1 MSRIGKEPVK
11 IPGGVDITIDGL
23 LVIAKGKLGEESF
36 RLTGDVVVSREDGAL
51 TVSPANDGKRARTM
65 WGTTRSQLQNIVTG
79 VSEGF
84 TYNLDI
90 QGVGYRAAVQGR
102 TLNLQLG
109 YSHDIDYPIPDGV
122 SVSVERNVAIEV
134 KGTNKAVIG
143 QFCSEVR
150 AFRPPEP
157 YKGKG
162 VRYRG
167 EYVMRKEGKK
177 K

>member
-11 IPGGVDITIDGL
+11 IPGGVDVTVEGP
-23 LVIAKGKLGEESF
+23 LVTARGKLGEESY
-36 RLTGDVVVSREDGAL
+36 RLTDDVVVSQRDGAL
-51 TVSPANDGKRARTM
+51 SVAPANDGKQAHNM
-65 WGTTRSQLQNIVTG
+65 WGTARSQLQNIVTG

-84 TYNLDI
+84 TYHLDI

-109 YSHDIDYPIPDGV
+109 YSHDIDYPIPDGID
-122 SVSVERNVAIEV
+122 VSVERNVAIEV
-134 KGTNKAVIG
+134 KGTNKAAVG

-162 VRYRG
+162 VRYRN

>member
-1 MSRIGKEPVK
+1 MSRIGKEPVN

-23 LVIAKGKLGEESF
+23 LVTATGELGEESF
-36 RLTGDVVVSREDGAL
+36 RLTDDVVVSQQDGAL

-84 TYNLDI
+84 TYNLEI
-90 QGVGYRAAVQGR
+90 QGVGYRAAVQGK

-109 YSHDIDYPIPDGV
+109 YSHDINYPIPDGV

>member
-11 IPGGVDITIDGL
+11 IPSGVDVKIDGL
-23 LVIAKGKLGEESF
+23 QVTARGRLGQESF
-36 RLTGDVVVSREDGAL
+36 RLTDDVIVSQQDGAL
-51 TVSPANDGKRARTM
+51 TVSPANEGKRARTM

-90 QGVGYRAAVQGR
+90 QGVGYRAAVQGK

-122 SVSVERNVAIEV
+122 SVLVERNVAIEV
-134 KGTNKAVIG
+134 KGTNKTVIG

>member
-1 MSRIGKEPVK
+1 MSRIGKEPVN

-23 LVIAKGKLGEESF
+23 LVTATGELGEESF
-36 RLTGDVVVSREDGAL
+36 RLTDDVVVSQQDGAL
-51 TVSPANDGKRARTM
+51 RVSPANDGKRARTM

-84 TYNLDI
+84 TYNLEI
-90 QGVGYRAAVQGR
+90 QGVGYRAAVQGK

-109 YSHDIDYPIPDGV
+109 YSHDINYPIPDGV

>member
-23 LVIAKGKLGEESF
+23 LVTAKGKLGEESF
-36 RLTGDVVVSREDGAL
+36 QLTDDVIVSRQDGAL
-51 TVSPANDGKRARTM
+51 TVSPANEGKRARTM

-84 TYNLDI
+84 TYNLEI

>member
-11 IPGGVDITIDGL
+11 VPSGVDITIDDL
-23 LVIAKGKLGEESF
+23 LVTAKGKLGEERY
-36 RLTGDVVVSREDGAL
+36 RLTDDVSVTRQDGGL
-51 TVSPANDGKRARTM
+51 TVAPANNGKRARTM
-65 WGTTRSQLQNIVTG
+65 WGTARSQLQNLVTG

-84 TYNLDI
+84 TYHLDI

-122 SVSVERNVAIEV
+122 SVTVERNVAIEV

-162 VRYRG
+162 VRYRD

>member
-1 MSRIGKEPVK
+1 MSRIGKEPVQV
-11 IPGGVDITIDGL
+11 PSGVEVKIDGL
-23 LVIAKGKLGEESF
+23 MVTAKGKLGEESCQ
-36 RLTGDVVVSREDGAL
+36 LTEDV
-51 TVSPANDGKRARTM
+51 TVTQENGTVTVAPAHDGKRARTM
-65 WGTTRSQLQNIVTG
+65 WGTTRSQIQNLVTG

-84 TYNLDI
+84 TYNLEI
-90 QGVGYRAAVQGR
+90 QGVGYRAAVQGK

-109 YSHDIDYPIPDGV
+109 FSHDINYPIPDGV
-122 SVSVERNVAIEV
+122 SVAVDRNVAIEV

-162 VRYRG
+162 VRYRD

>member
-11 IPGGVDITIDGL
+11 IPGGVDVTIDGP
-23 LVIAKGKLGEESF
+23 LVTARGKLGEESF
-36 RLTGDVVVSREDGAL
+36 RLTDDVIVSQEDGAL

-90 QGVGYRAAVQGR
+90 QGVGYRAAVQDG

-109 YSHDIDYPIPDGV
+109 YSHDIDYPIPEGV

-150 AFRPPEP
+150 GFRPPEP

>member
-11 IPGGVDITIDGL
+11 VPSGVDVKIDGL
-23 LVIAKGKLGEESF
+23 LVTAKGKLGEESY
-36 RLTGDVVVSREDGAL
+36 RLTDDVIVTHEDGKL
-51 TVSPANDGKRARTM
+51 TVVPARGGTRASSM
-65 WGTTRSQLQNIVTG
+65 WGTTRSQLQNLVMG

-84 TYNLDI
+84 TYNLEI

-109 YSHDIDYPIPDGV
+109 FSHDVNYPIPDGI
-122 SVSVERNVAIEV
+122 SVTVDRNVAIEV
-134 KGTNKAVIG
+134 KGANKAVIG

-162 VRYRG
+162 VRYRD

>member
-1 MSRIGKEPVK
+1 AVK
-11 IPGGVDITIDGL
+11 LDGRR
-23 LVIAKGKLGEESF
+23 VTARGKLGEESF
-36 RLTGDVVVSREDGAL
+36 RLTDDVIVSQQDGAL
-51 TVSPANDGKRARTM
+51 SVSPANDGKRARTM

>member
-23 LVIAKGKLGEESF
+23 LVTARGNLGEESF
-36 RLTGDVVVSREDGAL
+36 RLTDDVIVSQQDGAL
-51 TVSPANDGKRARTM
+51 AVSPANDSKRARTM

-84 TYNLDI
+84 TYNLEI
-90 QGVGYRAAVQGR
+90 QGVGYRAAVQGSI
-102 TLNLQLG
+102 LNLQLG

>member
-11 IPGGVDITIDGL
+11 IPGGVDITIEGL
-23 LVIAKGKLGEESF
+23 LVTARGKLGEESF
-36 RLTGDVVVSREDGAL
+36 RLTDDVVVSQQDGAL
-51 TVSPANDGKRARTM
+51 TVSPANEGKRARTM

-84 TYNLDI
+84 TYNLEI
-90 QGVGYRAAVQGR
+90 QGVGYRAAVQGK

>member
-23 LVIAKGKLGEESF
+23 LVTARGKLGEESF
-36 RLTGDVVVSREDGAL
+36 RLTDDVVVSQQDGAL

-84 TYNLDI
+84 TYNLEI
-90 QGVGYRAAVQGR
+90 QGVGYRAAVQGE

-109 YSHDIDYPIPDGV
+109 YSHDINYPIPDGV

>member
-23 LVIAKGKLGEESF
+23 LVTAEGKLGEESF
-36 RLTGDVVVSREDGAL
+36 RLTDDVIVSRQDGAL
-51 TVSPANDGKRARTM
+51 TVSPANEGKRARTM

-84 TYNLDI
+84 TYNLEI

>member
-1 MSRIGKEPVK
+1 MSRIGKEPVEV
-11 IPGGVDITIDGL
+11 PSGVDIKIDGL
-23 LVIAKGKLGEESF
+23 VVTAKGKLGEESF
-36 RLTGDVVVSREDGAL
+36 RLTDDVSVSHEDGKL
-51 TVSPANDGKRARTM
+51 TVSPANNGKSAKTM
-65 WGTTRSQLQNIVTG
+65 WGTARSQLQNLVTG

-84 TYNLDI
+84 TYNLEI
-90 QGVGYRAAVQGR
+90 QGVGYRAAVQGKS
-102 TLNLQLG
+102 LNLQLG
-109 YSHDIDYPIPDGV
+109 FSHDINYPIPEGV
-122 SVSVERNVAIEV
+122 SVAVDRNVAIEV

-150 AFRPPEP
+150 GFRPPEP

-162 VRYRG
+162 VRYRD

>member
-1 MSRIGKEPVK
+1 MSRIGKEPVEV
-11 IPGGVDITIDGL
+11 PSGVDIKIDGL
-23 LVIAKGKLGEESF
+23 LVTAKGKLGEESF
-36 RLTGDVVVSREDGAL
+36 RFTDDVKVSHEDGKL
-51 TVSPANDGKRARTM
+51 TVSPANKSKSAKTM
-65 WGTTRSQLQNIVTG
+65 WGTARSQLQNLVTG

-84 TYNLDI
+84 TYNLEI
-90 QGVGYRAAVQGR
+90 QGVGYRAAVQGKK
-102 TLNLQLG
+102 LNLQLG
-109 YSHDIDYPIPDGV
+109 FSHDINYPIPEGV
-122 SVSVERNVAIEV
+122 SVAVDRNVAIEV
-134 KGTNKAVIG
+134 KGSNKAVIG

-162 VRYRG
+162 VRYSD

>member
-11 IPGGVDITIDGL
+11 IPGGVDITIEGL
-23 LVIAKGKLGEESF
+23 LVTARGKLGEESF
-36 RLTGDVVVSREDGAL
+36 RLTDDVVVSQQDGAL
-51 TVSPANDGKRARTM
+51 TVSPANEGKRARTM

-84 TYNLDI
+84 TYNLEI
-90 QGVGYRAAVQGR
+90 QGVGYRAAVQGK

-109 YSHDIDYPIPDGV
+109 YSHDINYPIPDGV

>member
-11 IPGGVDITIDGL
+11 IPAGVDVQIEGL
-23 LVIAKGKLGEESF
+23 LVTARGRLGEESF
-36 RLTGDVVVSREDGAL
+36 RLTGDVTVTREDGAL
-51 TVSPANDGKRARTM
+51 VVAPVNDGKRARTM
-65 WGTTRSQLQNIVTG
+65 WGTARSQLQNLVTG

-84 TYNLDI
+84 AYHLEI

-109 YSHDIDYPIPDGV
+109 FSHDIDYPIPDGID
-122 SVSVERNVAIEV
+122 VSVERNVAIEV
-134 KGTNKAVIG
+134 KGTNKAALG

-162 VRYRG
+162 VRYRD

>member
-11 IPGGVDITIDGL
+11 IPGGVDVTIDGL
-23 LVIAKGKLGEESF
+23 LVTARGKLGEESF
-36 RLTGDVVVSREDGAL
+36 RLTDDVTVSLQDGAL
-51 TVSPANDGKRARTM
+51 TVSPADDGKRARTM

-109 YSHDIDYPIPDGV
+109 YSHDIDHPIPDGV

-167 EYVMRKEGKK
+167 EHIMRKEGKK

>member
-11 IPGGVDITIDGL
+11 IPGGVDVTIDGL
-23 LVIAKGKLGEESF
+23 LVTAKGKLGEESF
-36 RLTGDVVVSREDGAL
+36 RLSEEVAVSRQDDAL
-51 TVSPANDGKRARTM
+51 TVLPANDGKRARNM

-84 TYNLDI
+84 TYNLEI
-90 QGVGYRAAVQGR
+90 QGVGYRAAVQGK

-109 YSHDIDYPIPDGV
+109 YSHDIDCPIPDGI

-134 KGTNKAVIG
+134 KGTNKAAVG

-162 VRYRG
+162 VRYRD

>member
-1 MSRIGKEPVK
+1 MSRIGKEPVEV
-11 IPGGVDITIDGL
+11 PSGVDIKIDGL
-23 LVIAKGKLGEESF
+23 LVTAKGKLGEESF
-36 RLTGDVVVSREDGAL
+36 RLTDDVKVSHEDGML
-51 TVSPANDGKRARTM
+51 TVSPANKSKGAKTM
-65 WGTTRSQLQNIVTG
+65 WGTARSQLQNLVTG

-84 TYNLDI
+84 TYNLEI
-90 QGVGYRAAVQGR
+90 QGVGYRAAVQGKK
-102 TLNLQLG
+102 LNLQLG
-109 YSHDIDYPIPDGV
+109 FSHDINYPIPEGV
-122 SVSVERNVAIEV
+122 SVAVDRNVAIEV
-134 KGTNKAVIG
+134 KGSNKAVIG

-162 VRYRG
+162 VRYSD

>member
-11 IPGGVDITIDGL
+11 IPGGVDVTIDGL
-23 LVIAKGKLGEESF
+23 LVTAKGKLGEESF
-36 RLTGDVVVSREDGAL
+36 RLSEDVAVSQQDGAL
-51 TVSPANDGKRARTM
+51 TVSPANDGKRARNM

-84 TYNLDI
+84 TYNLEI
-90 QGVGYRAAVQGR
+90 QGVGYRAAVQGK

-109 YSHDIDYPIPDGV
+109 YSHDIDYPIPDGI

-134 KGTNKAVIG
+134 KGTNKAAIG

-162 VRYRG
+162 VRYRD

>member
-11 IPGGVDITIDGL
+11 IPGGVDVMIDGL
-23 LVIAKGKLGEESF
+23 LVTAKGKLGEESF
-36 RLTGDVVVSREDGAL
+36 RLSEDVAVSQQDGAL
-51 TVSPANDGKRARTM
+51 TVLPANDGKRARNM

-84 TYNLDI
+84 TYNLEI
-90 QGVGYRAAVQGR
+90 QGVGYRAAVQGK

-109 YSHDIDYPIPDGV
+109 YSHDIDYPIPDGI
-122 SVSVERNVAIEV
+122 SVSVERNVSIEV
-134 KGTNKAVIG
+134 KGSNKAAVG

-162 VRYRG
+162 VRYRD

>member
-11 IPGGVDITIDGL
+11 LPSGVDVKIDGL
-23 LVIAKGKLGEESF
+23 LVTAKGKLGEESC
-36 RLTGDVVVSREDGAL
+36 RLTDDVSVSQQDGAL
-51 TVSPANDGKRARTM
+51 TVAPSNESKRARTM
-65 WGTTRSQLQNIVTG
+65 WGTARSQLQNLVTG

-90 QGVGYRAAVQGR
+90 QGVGYRAAVQGK

-109 YSHDIDYPIPDGV
+109 FSHDIDYPIPEGV

-143 QFCSEVR
+143 QFCAEVR

-162 VRYRG
+162 VRYRN